1 MTSGSA
7 MLIFSFVG
15 IFFGFIFLGA
25 GAYFWNTGLPKE
37 ENKIEFVM
45 MGIGVL
51 LLLASGYAM
60 FSV

>member
-1 MTSGSA
+1 
-7 MLIFSFVG
+7 MLIFSFIG

-25 GAYFWNTGLPKE
+25 GAYFWNTGLPAN

-45 MGIGVL
+45 MGMGVL
-51 LLLASGYAM
+51 LLLLGAYLM